1 MKNLYLCKL
10 RQMKT
15 MKRVIGFLLLIVFFA
30 ILASSCKSS
39 QSCPAYGEA
48 KKFQIERRY

>member
-1 MKNLYLCKL
+1 
-10 RQMKT
+10 MKT
-15 MKRVIGFLLLIVFFA
+15 MKKIIGFFLLIAFLT
-30 ILASSCKSS
+30 IMISSCKSS